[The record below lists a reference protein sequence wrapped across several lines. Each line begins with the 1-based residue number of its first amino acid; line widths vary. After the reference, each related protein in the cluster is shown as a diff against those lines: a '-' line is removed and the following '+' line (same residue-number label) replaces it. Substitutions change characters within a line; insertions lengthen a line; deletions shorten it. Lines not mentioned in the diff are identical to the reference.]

1 MSDVDLLDPCHTCDF
16 VARLYRAI
24 TSQHA
29 TAQLHVATLLC
40 QTNQA
45 SITDYDIHANSLV
58 LVGCLAKIKRTMN
71 RRVKKRLDTEPI
83 CHFGTVFVKEDHET
97 GKVVQKPCFFY
108 ATKLRHAT
116 QQSQHLQLCHA
127 IKLCTH
133 ATKSRDKNRRCDTGL
148 NVWSPFFG

>member
-1 MSDVDLLDPCHTCDF
+1 MSGVDLLDPCHTCDF

-29 TAQLHVATLLC
+29 TVQLHVATLLC

-58 LVGCLAKIKRTMN
+58 LVGCLAKRKRTMN
-71 RRVKKRLDTEPI
+71 RRVEKRLDTEPI

-97 GKVVQKPCFFY
+97 GKVVQKPCF
-108 ATKLRHAT
+108 L
-116 QQSQHLQLCHA
+116 
-127 IKLCTH
+127 
-133 ATKSRDKNRRCDTGL
+133 RDKVAACNSTVAASATLSCDKVAHSC
-148 NVWSPFFG
+148 NKIARQKSQV